1 MPTQKTWQRAV
12 HIFWEQFAYSLGE
25 QQWAKR
31 TVPQYWVHVLQ
42 LLIAASDHRGAD
54 KEAAATVVAPPP
66 LLQAATSP
74 AQENSRKGKVS
85 ALPLSLYF
93 SFFPLF
99 KGDIKDEDIPK

>member
-1 MPTQKTWQRAV
+1 MAGSCARDPGAICTEPRGDRVDKNDPDLQISEAV
-12 HIFWEQFAYSLGE
+12 FW
-25 QQWAKR
+25 
-31 TVPQYWVHVLQ
+31 

-99 KGDIKDEDIPK
+99 KGDIKDEDIQK

>member
-1 MPTQKTWQRAV
+1 MAGSV
-12 HIFWEQFAYSLGE
+12 HLFVEQPAHRLELPGWAERTLSSKYLG
-25 QQWAKR
+25 
-31 TVPQYWVHVLQ
+31 PVLW
-42 LLIAASDHRGAD
+42 LLIAASDHRGAN

-99 KGDIKDEDIPK
+99 KGDIKDEDIQK